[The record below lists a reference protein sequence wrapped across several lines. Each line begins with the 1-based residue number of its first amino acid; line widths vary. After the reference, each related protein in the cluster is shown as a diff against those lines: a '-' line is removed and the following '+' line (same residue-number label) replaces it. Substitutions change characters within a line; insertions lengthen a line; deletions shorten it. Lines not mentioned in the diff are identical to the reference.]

1 MTFSQWDLN
10 FPLIYHSSFSLI
22 AALGAYKRHKREVS
36 KTHQC
41 WQERLLHG
49 LACYTL
55 HALDYNPLKCC
66 LASTPLPYHLHWN
79 IKLLSWTCQMSIK
92 LNSTLCIF
100 VQNTWGRKSL
110 GRITFPI
117 SPEDIYPPS
126 TISNLSFINLLI
138 EYHSKCPKSHIS
150 QWSHI
155 PILFDLKADFH
166 LHPPEAAKLE
176 AKERRRGRGEQ
187 IFLISVNIFS
197 SGLHTVPLAIVDS
210 FSRRGLAHL
219 WALSW
224 LFSVHLGGGLFT

>member
-1 MTFSQWDLN
+1 MTHLIVRAKPFSSRIL
-10 FPLIYHSSFSLI
+10 F
-22 AALGAYKRHKREVS
+22 
-36 KTHQC
+36 
-41 WQERLLHG
+41 
-49 LACYTL
+49 
-55 HALDYNPLKCC
+55 
-66 LASTPLPYHLHWN
+66 
-79 IKLLSWTCQMSIK
+79 KLLFHCTLPLVDKKDCYMAKPAINCMLLTITHKSVAWPQHHYHITCTGIKNCSLGHVRYHVK

-187 IFLISVNIFS
+187 IFFISLKIFS
-197 SGLHTVPLAIVDS
+197 SGVHTVPLAIVDS

-224 LFSVHLGGGLFT
+224 LFT